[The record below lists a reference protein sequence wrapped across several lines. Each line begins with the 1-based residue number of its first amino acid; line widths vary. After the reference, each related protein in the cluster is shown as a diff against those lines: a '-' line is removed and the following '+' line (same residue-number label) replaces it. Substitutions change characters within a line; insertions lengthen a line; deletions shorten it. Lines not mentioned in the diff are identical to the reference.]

1 VKKISDWKMASTL
14 SLCDPDLSA
23 IDERLY
29 RECKAGRDVVIHGW
43 FRGPSS
49 TPAYLLPILQKI
61 NPNNPHCQAL
71 IMTDTEETARQV

>member
-1 VKKISDWKMASTL
+1 MISDTKIASTL

-23 IDERLY
+23 IDDRLY

-49 TPAYLLPILQKI
+49 TPAYLLSILQKI
-61 NPNNPHCQAL
+61 DPNNPECQAL
-71 IMTDTEETARQV
+71 IMTGTEELARQVN